1 MTLKDNTALEEA
13 AVVGTS
19 EAQISWFPDA
29 TSVTP
34 IHVGSLQKFI
44 TQCKSGTYQDLV
56 IKIRQYAAAA
66 DTAKMGLLKRK
77 LPAVT
82 LSCSMVSRSKNAPV
96 RARTHSGW
104 LQCDFDGKENLG
116 LVQSDIRARLQADPH
131 VGAVFVGPSGVGI
144 KCALRIDGSQ
154 HLASFAT
161 AKEYFREEYGLTI
174 DKACKDVE
182 RLCFV
187 SYDPDAWCRDGET
200 QVLQVTAVAEKEI
213 IRPVKQSRE
222 ITPFEE
228 DQHDMSIED
237 VREILSYLPK
247 RPDYDT
253 WLRIASGVFS
263 VLPLAAGVMVLN
275 EWAPEENPG
284 EYERKHRNRLK
295 NVTIRTVIHYAQQ
308 HGFDAGAASRRKTWL
323 GRIIFGKQ
331 DTAAAHT
338 DLLEGDNEPTELSD
352 SDKEI
357 ISESDELDIET
368 IAKYY
373 AEEQVGDSK
382 LFRLTS
388 SKDFSY
394 DPLSQMW
401 RKYNAGTGLWTKD
414 MIGSSIHNMSA
425 QVIAGYHT
433 LISHVEAE
441 AKAAKNKEVTKNNA
455 AHVQQI
461 KQRCGS
467 LQKLPYMTNVLT
479 LAQKYDA
486 MSRNATE
493 YDKHRHL
500 LGLANGLCVDFAR
513 KIVRPTER
521 KDLISVASPVV
532 YDTNA
537 TCPEFDSFLHRAFGG
552 DPDMI
557 DYWWRIVGYSM
568 TGFVDH
574 DALFFCYGLGA
585 NGKSTG
591 LMVLR
596 FLLGDQLSTMVDVN
610 TLLGTNGSDASLDY
624 KKSMLEGKRLIITDE
639 LPDNKKINESMVK
652 GLLGGEDIVAR
663 RPYEKPYTF
672 SPTHKIWMVGNHKP
686 KISGVDHGIWR
697 RIHLIPW
704 EVTIPANER
713 KPRSQM
719 WATFK
724 AELPGILNHAIDGY
738 LDFEERGGLCPPAMV
753 KAATE
758 EYRLEEDSLQQFV
771 AERIVP
777 QPGAHFAMRDL
788 FSEYKAWC
796 ATSGETCVVDT
807 CNKFTRTLKQ
817 PPYSMNIGYDSY
829 KVNVLHDHI
838 IR

>member
-1 MTLKDNTALEEA
+1 M
-13 AVVGTS
+13 
-19 EAQISWFPDA
+19 
-29 TSVTP
+29 
-34 IHVGSLQKFI
+34 
-44 TQCKSGTYQDLV
+44 
-56 IKIRQYAAAA
+56 
-66 DTAKMGLLKRK
+66 
-77 LPAVT
+77 
-82 LSCSMVSRSKNAPV
+82 
-96 RARTHSGW
+96 
-104 LQCDFDGKENLG
+104 
-116 LVQSDIRARLQADPH
+116 
-131 VGAVFVGPSGVGI
+131 
-144 KCALRIDGSQ
+144 
-154 HLASFAT
+154 
-161 AKEYFREEYGLTI
+161 
-174 DKACKDVE
+174 
-182 RLCFV
+182 
-187 SYDPDAWCRDGET
+187 
-200 QVLQVTAVAEKEI
+200 
-213 IRPVKQSRE
+213 
-222 ITPFEE
+222 
-228 DQHDMSIED
+228 
-237 VREILSYLPK
+237 
-247 RPDYDT
+247 
-253 WLRIASGVFS
+253 
-263 VLPLAAGVMVLN
+263 
-275 EWAPEENPG
+275 
-284 EYERKHRNRLK
+284 
-295 NVTIRTVIHYAQQ
+295 
-308 HGFDAGAASRRKTWL
+308 
-323 GRIIFGKQ
+323 
-331 DTAAAHT
+331 
-338 DLLEGDNEPTELSD
+338 
-352 SDKEI
+352 
-357 ISESDELDIET
+357 
-368 IAKYY
+368 
-373 AEEQVGDSK
+373 GDSK

-401 RKYNAGTGLWTKD
+401 RKYNATTGLWTKD
-414 MIGSSIHNMSA
+414 TIGSSIHNMSA
-425 QVIAGYHT
+425 QVITAYHT
-433 LISHVEAE
+433 LIAHVDAE
-441 AKAAKNKEVTKNNA
+441 SKAAKNKEVTKNNA
-455 AHVQQI
+455 AHIQQI

-479 LAQKYDA
+479 LAQRFDA

-500 LGLANGLCVDFAR
+500 LGLANGLCVDFAK